1 MNHGGRGD
9 PTRRATTER
18 MSPSVAAASAKPSP
32 DRPSVLGPTSDPDPG
47 RRVGSHGAQG
57 GSQGW
62 PTSALVRVAALAARL
77 LDVQAAILTVAVPGG
92 QIPSVRIAVDAD
104 GATVQPQPGRR
115 VPISA
120 AIPLVSAGG
129 TSLGRLEVAGRP
141 ARRLT
146 ADALATLRD
155 LAGILADEVEL
166 EDDARR
172 ERAANRERVELE
184 LQGAQDVANVATAV
198 RSFSALEDPESVRR
212 AIGEIALQLT
222 GADSAAILDVVGEE
236 MQFVM
241 SSSAGSP
248 WTLPETSLSDK
259 AAPAATAY
267 KAGRPVMLPDPA
279 GAASDSADEGPRA
292 RPFTLWQPFAAGG
305 RSSVALLAL
314 AWEGPLIIEP
324 PRLTDLTEL
333 LAVEATLV
341 LERADLLAQLA
352 GLART
357 DELTGLPNRRAIHE
371 DLAREMERAKR
382 HQSDLC
388 VCLLDLDY
396 FKRFNDTHGHP
407 AGDALLAEAAT
418 AWREALRAGSD
429 TLGRYGGEE
438 FLLVLP
444 AGPDEALKTVERLRR
459 LTPQQQT
466 ASAGIACWDG
476 AEAAQGLVA
485 RADVALYAAKA
496 RGRDRSEMAA
506 APATGELPE
515 KRLVGVFG
523 ADAEAD
529 GPADGETA
537 MHTPSRMDY
546 GPK

>member
-1 MNHGGRGD
+1 VKRS
-9 PTRRATTER
+9 R
-18 MSPSVAAASAKPSP
+18 
-32 DRPSVLGPTSDPDPG
+32 DRPSVLGPTSDPRP
-47 RRVGSHGAQG
+47 RRDVGSHRVEGR
-57 GSQGW
+57 SQAW

-77 LDVQAAILTVAVPGG
+77 LDVPAAILTVAVPGG
-92 QIPSVRIAVDAD
+92 EIPSVRIVVDGD
-104 GATVQPQPGRR
+104 GSTVEPPPGRR
-115 VPISA
+115 IPISA
-120 AIPLVSAGG
+120 AIPLVSTGG
-129 TSLGRLEVAGRP
+129 TSLGRLEVAGRR
-141 ARRLT
+141 ARSLT

-155 LAGILADEVEL
+155 LARILADEVEL
-166 EDDARR
+166 EDEARR

-236 MQFVM
+236 MHFVK

-248 WTLPETSLSDK
+248 WTLPDASLSDK

-267 KAGRPVMLPDPA
+267 KAGRPVLLPDPA
-279 GAASDSADEGPRA
+279 DAASENADEGPSA

-314 AWEGPLIIEP
+314 AWEGPLTIEP

-333 LAVEATLV
+333 LAIEATLA

-357 DELTGLPNRRAIHE
+357 DELTGLPNRRAIYE

-382 HQSDLC
+382 QQTDLC
-388 VCLLDLDY
+388 VGLLDLDY
-396 FKRFNDTHGHP
+396 FKRFNDTRGHP

-418 AWREALRAGSD
+418 AWRDALRAGSD

-438 FLLVLP
+438 FLVVLP
-444 AGPDEALKTVERLRR
+444 APPDEALKTVERLRR
-459 LTPQQQT
+459 LTPQHQT
-466 ASAGIACWDG
+466 ASAGIASWNG
-476 AEAAQGLVA
+476 AEAVEGLVA
-485 RADVALYAAKA
+485 RADVALYTAKA

-506 APATGELPE
+506 APTDQLPE

-523 ADAEAD
+523 VDAQAD
-529 GPADGETA
+529 GPAEGDTA
-537 MHTPSRMDY
+537 KHRRPIST
-546 GPK
+546 